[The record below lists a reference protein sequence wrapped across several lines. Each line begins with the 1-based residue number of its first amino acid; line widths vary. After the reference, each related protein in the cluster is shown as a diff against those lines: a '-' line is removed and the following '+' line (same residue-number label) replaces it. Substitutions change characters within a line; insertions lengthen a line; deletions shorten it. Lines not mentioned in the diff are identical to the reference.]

1 MDEYALE
8 VDSLQRT
15 LARLRVEEAAQ
26 PLIDE
31 YEMEL
36 RILVALY
43 DAATRTMDARDGDP
57 RLTGALACLGFGEW
71 DLDNVYAFV
80 YEVAMEVDTEG
91 RDLAA
96 LVGEMDFP
104 VLMLAAADDRR

>member
-8 VDSLQRT
+8 VNSLQGT

-31 YEMEL
+31 YEVEL

-57 RLTGALACLGFGEW
+57 RLAGALASLGFGEW
-71 DLDNVYAFV
+71 GLDNVYAFV
-80 YEVAMEVDTEG
+80 YEAAMEAETEG

-96 LVGEMDFP
+96 IIGEMDFP
-104 VLMLAAADDRR
+104 ALLLAVSERPG